1 MIRSSSLKIN
11 TLRRLCVLCVSV
23 VQIFLLLSH
32 VTAQDAPSP
41 RLIIPALRLSESV
54 GLFPLD
60 GESWHIDSWDTSVGH
75 LQGTATF
82 DDLGN
87 VALAAHA
94 EMPDG
99 TDGLFVNLHTL
110 RPGMHIIVMNGETES
125 RYEIVK
131 ITRVTPEDLTPLY
144 PTSDARLT
152 LLTCDVPTYDPATG
166 EYDRRVIVTAKRVDG

>member
-1 MIRSSSLKIN
+1 MLIS
-11 TLRRLCVLCVSV
+11 
-23 VQIFLLLSH
+23 LLLLPTH
-32 VTAQDAPSP
+32 TFAQEDFVP
-41 RLIIPALRLSESV
+41 RLIIPALRLVEPV
-54 GLFPLD
+54 GEFYLD
-60 GESWHIDSWDTSVGH
+60 GTSWGIDPWDTTVGH

-82 DDLGN
+82 NDLGN

-144 PTSDARLT
+144 PSDDARLT

-166 EYDRRVIVTAKRVDG
+166 QYDRRVIVTAKRVGR

>member
-1 MIRSSSLKIN
+1 MR
-11 TLRRLCVLCVSV
+11 TPFVLCLSV
-23 VQIFLLLSH
+23 VQILLLPITI
-32 VTAQDAPSP
+32 TAQENTAP

-54 GLFPLD
+54 GQFPLD
-60 GESWHIDSWDTSVGH
+60 GTSWQIDSWDTTVGH

-82 DDLGN
+82 NDLGN

-99 TDGLFVNLHTL
+99 TDGLFVNLYTL
-110 RPGMHIIVMNGETES
+110 QPGMHIIVLNGESES

-131 ITRVTPEDLTPLY
+131 ITSVAPEDLTPLY
-144 PTSDARLT
+144 PSDDPRLT

-166 EYDRRVIVTAKRVDG
+166 EYDRRVIVTAKRVGR